1 MARRLRREVRMS
13 WRVTVAAVVERDGR
27 FLVVEERD
35 PASGAVVWNQPAGHV
50 DPGEGLLAA
59 VVRETLEETGLAFTP
74 EALLGVYQLR
84 ARDGR
89 DYCRVCFVGSV
100 PPDGAA
106 RPLDPVIL
114 ACHWLTRDE
123 IAAGRPRSGL
133 VLRCVDDA
141 LAGRGLPLEA
151 ASLLLDERPL
161 PEAP

>member
-1 MARRLRREVRMS
+1 MS

-35 PASGAVVWNQPAGHV
+35 PASGEVVWNQPAGHV

-74 EALLGVYQLR
+74 RALLGVYQLR

-89 DYCRVCFVGSV
+89 DYCRVCFSGSV
-100 PPDGAA
+100 PPGAEA

-114 ACHWLTRDE
+114 ACRWLTREE

-133 VLRCVDDA
+133 VLRCVDDF
-141 LAGRGLPLEA
+141 LAGRRLPLEA
-151 ASLLLDERPL
+151 AGLLLDERAL